1 MFKKL
6 SLKIGFTETEIKVL
20 FFLLAI
26 FLAGFT
32 YIEII
37 KTGETSKY
45 KEFDYSKEESSL
57 LKSEQGEDS
66 IEGGALQ
73 GGDDSIRKQVL
84 ELKEKPYE
92 VRAKIIPA
100 ENSINLNTA
109 QKEEL
114 MRIPGIGEKTAKN
127 IITYREESGNFKSIE
142 GIMNIKGIG
151 EAKYTKFKK
160 YLFVK

>member
-32 YIEII
+32 YIEFI
-37 KTGETSKY
+37 KGGDTAKY
-45 KEFDYSKEESSL
+45 KEFDYSKEEGTL
-57 LKSEQGEDS
+57 LKSEQGDS
-66 IEGGALQ
+66 IEDGAFS
-73 GGDDSIRKQVL
+73 DNKDSVKKQVL
-84 ELKEKPYE
+84 ELKDQHYDMKS
-92 VRAKIIPA
+92 KIIPA

-109 QKEEL
+109 SKDDL
-114 MRIPGIGEKTAKN
+114 MKIPGIGEKTAEN
-127 IITYREESGNFKSIE
+127 IFAYREKNGKFNSLEE
-142 GIMNIKGIG
+142 IMNIKGIG
-151 EAKYTKFKK
+151 EAKFAKFKK